1 MPNRLE
7 SRATMSQN
15 TAESDWEFQ
24 WMICNQSQDQRST
37 DRTCSLSLCLS
48 DSTAQPQSGRL
59 LCQLWQCSL
68 PASTLWIGANRLW
81 PRQRPARP
89 DCYNGISVCL
99 CVRMCCDLFTKC
111 SVIFKSHPR
120 ATVHY
125 RGTETQ
131 CTMTSTVYFHF
142 HSSTPL
148 ITASCYQ
155 KASVLNLNM
164 NHCRVA
170 FFSARLLYWD

>member
-1 MPNRLE
+1 
-7 SRATMSQN
+7 MSQN

-24 WMICNQSQDQRST
+24 WLICNQSQDKRST
-37 DRTCSLSLCLS
+37 DRICSLSLSLCLS
-48 DSTAQPQSGRL
+48 DSSVQPQSGRL

-89 DCYNGISVCL
+89 DCYNGISVCVCL
-99 CVRMCCDLFTKC
+99 CVRMCCDLITKR
-111 SVIFKSHPR
+111 SFISKSHPG

-131 CTMTSTVYFHF
+131 CTMTSTAYFHF

-155 KASVLNLNM
+155 KASVLSLNM
-164 NHCRVA
+164 SHCCCVA
-170 FFSARLLYWD
+170 FLSARLLYWD